1 MASGKTL
8 STGTMNLRFMQ
19 NALRAQQIQAAELP
33 KAEIKD
39 DGQWEVPQAVRD
51 AWGLTSNSKSR
62 DSDVHEESYLPF
74 LFQADEDD
82 AAPSSSG
89 SSSQVK
95 GRRVFG
101 KHGKELE
108 GVKTSEET
116 TTENSGTPVES
127 PEHTNGRKIH
137 PRPVAISGKSGG
149 FLRGFDQLEKSS
161 KPKKSAKDMVFESGG
176 VGSDLR
182 SVQKSSDETS
192 AGVPAPGS
200 TTGFL
205 KPAGVD
211 APASAR
217 EPKPK
222 RKREANTTA
231 ESSRERPKKNKKLK
245 QAPS

>member
-8 STGTMNLRFMQ
+8 STGTMNLKFMQ

-33 KAEIKD
+33 KAEVKD

-51 AWGLTSNSKSR
+51 AWGLTGDSKSR
-62 DSDVHEESYLPF
+62 DTDVHEESYLPF
-74 LFQADEDD
+74 LSQADD
-82 AAPSSSG
+82 ADFGPSSSG
-89 SSSQVK
+89 SQLK

-101 KHGKELE
+101 KHGKEIE
-108 GVKTSEET
+108 VAKTSEEA
-116 TTENSGTPVES
+116 TTETAGTPIES
-127 PEHTNGRKIH
+127 PEPTNGRKIH
-137 PRPVAISGKSGG
+137 PRPVSISGKSGG

-182 SVQKSSDETS
+182 SVQKSSGEI
-192 AGVPAPGS
+192 AAVAPAPGS
-200 TTGFL
+200 EIEFL

-211 APASAR
+211 APTSTR

-222 RKREANTTA
+222 RKRETNSTA
-231 ESSRERPKKNKKLK
+231 ESNRERPKKNKKLK